1 MVFSS
6 PIFLF
11 VFLPVVFVV
20 NKLLPGRFRNTF
32 LLLASLLFYAWGE
45 PVYIILMLLSVTINY
60 GAARLIGPVEERS
73 ARAKVF
79 LILSVIF
86 NLGMLF
92 VFKYA
97 NFFFDNLN
105 LIIGNAPEI
114 PLIRLPIGISFFTF
128 QAMSYSIDV
137 YRGHTPPQK
146 NPGNVLLYISFFPQ
160 LIAGP
165 IVLYSDIH
173 KQIKKREET
182 IEKTVSGLKRFTIGL
197 GKKVLI
203 ANTLGAVADKVFAAD
218 LPLSEVNAPIAWL
231 GAVSYALQ
239 IYFDFSGYSDMAIG
253 LAKLFGFELKEN
265 FNYPY
270 ISGSI
275 KEFWRRWHISLST
288 WFKEYLY
295 IPLGGNRKGM
305 VRTAI
310 NLLIVFFCTGIWHG
324 AQWTFVVW
332 GFYHGLF
339 IMLERIGVI
348 RPEKWKFK
356 ALGRVY
362 TLLVAVTAFV
372 IFRADSIGRGFSMI
386 GKMFAGWTMK
396 PEMLTFLSTTVTPSV
411 ILFLIIGIIGATDLP
426 KKWTAKIAGKAP
438 VPAMAREI
446 VSMAAVLIILGLCV
460 LSLSST
466 AYNPFI
472 YFRF

>member
-11 VFLPVVFVV
+11 VFLPFVFIV
-20 NKLLPGRFRNTF
+20 NRILPERFRNTF
-32 LLLASLLFYAWGE
+32 LLLVSLIFYAWGE
-45 PVYIILMLLSVTINY
+45 PIYVILMLISVAVNY
-60 GAARLIGPVEERS
+60 GMARLMG
-73 ARAKVF
+73 AKENRTPIAKLWLVLCVVF
-79 LILSVIF
+79 NI
-86 NLGMLF
+86 GMLF

-97 NFFFDNLN
+97 NFFTDNVNGLFGSA
-105 LIIGNAPEI
+105 IEI
-114 PLIRLPIGISFFTF
+114 PFIRLPIGISFFTF

-137 YRGHTPPQK
+137 YRGVTPPQR
-146 NPGNVLLYISFFPQ
+146 NPGKVLLYISFFPQ

-165 IVLYSDIH
+165 IVLYSDIE
-173 KQIKKREET
+173 KQIKKRTESV
-182 IEKTVSGLKRFTIGL
+182 EKTVSGLKRFVVGL

-203 ANTLGAVADKVFAAD
+203 ANTLGAVADKVFA
-218 LPLSEVNAPIAWL
+218 LPGIEMNAPIAWL
-231 GAVSYALQ
+231 GAITYSLQ

-253 LAKLFGFELKEN
+253 LARLFGFELKEN

-295 IPLGGNRKGM
+295 IPLGGNRKGTI
-305 VRTAI
+305 RTAV

-324 AQWTFVVW
+324 AQWTFVIW
-332 GFYHGLF
+332 GFYHGIF

-348 RPEKWKFK
+348 KPEKWKIK
-356 ALGRVY
+356 ALGNLY
-362 TLLVAVTAFV
+362 ALLVSVTAFV
-372 IFRADSIGRGFSMI
+372 IFRAATIGQGFSMI
-386 GKMFAGWTMK
+386 AKMFTGWSMT
-396 PEMLTFLSTTVTPSV
+396 PEMTTFLSTTVTPSV
-411 ILFLIIGIIGATDLP
+411 ILFLLIGIVGATDLP
-426 KKWTAKIAGKAP
+426 KKLAARIAEKFSAAGLLP
-438 VPAMAREI
+438 EI
-446 VSMAAVLIILGLCV
+446 VSMAAALFVLGLCI
-460 LSLSST
+460 LSLSSK